1 MNTFSDWLK
10 KRRLI
15 EDNTDFKDPVSNF
28 NFNEPEL
35 DYADDQGKVEVELFQ
50 TVMRKYPEE
59 TMDFLSSLAQKGDN
73 EVGTLLRKLDREG
86 PKLGK
91 KPEHPSDKQ
100 EVVPPL
106 ADMAHNDTNQ

>member
-10 KRRLI
+10 KKRLFEGDI
-15 EDNTDFKDPVSNF
+15 DLNNPTNNF

-35 DYADDQGKVEVELFQ
+35 DYADDQGKVEVDLFQ
-50 TVMRKYPEE
+50 TVYRKYPEE
-59 TMDFLSSLAQKGDN
+59 TMHFLTTIAQKGDN
-73 EVGTLLRKLDREG
+73 EVGALLRKLDHQG

-91 KPEHPSDKQ
+91 KPEHPSDKP

-106 ADMAHNDTNQ
+106 ADTGHSDMN